1 MVPGATALTVTPSAI
16 ISMASA
22 RVRPTTP
29 ALAAAYAASVGSAL
43 TGPAV
48 AARFTIRPQPRS
60 AMPPMNA
67 RLHRKAVVRF
77 RSISPRHSS

>member
-1 MVPGATALTVTPSAI
+1 MYTVPSHVPTI
-16 ISMASA
+16 
-22 RVRPTTP
+22 VRPTTP

-48 AARFTIRPQPRS
+48 AERLTMRPQPRS
-60 AMPPMNA
+60 DIPPTKALLTRNA
-67 RLHRKAVVRF
+67 VLRL